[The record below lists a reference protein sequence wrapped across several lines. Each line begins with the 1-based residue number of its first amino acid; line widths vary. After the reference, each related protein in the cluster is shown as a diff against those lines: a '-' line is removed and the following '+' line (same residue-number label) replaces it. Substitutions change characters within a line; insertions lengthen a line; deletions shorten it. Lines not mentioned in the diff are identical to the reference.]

1 MVMVTLTQP
10 WPFFF
15 VSISL
20 YLIVNNLENLFN
32 STSQPKCFVFT
43 FTLLEAL
50 RVGSEAKRKGVP
62 SQIVKAK
69 GQTHGWM
76 EEQSDRVIIC

>member
-1 MVMVTLTQP
+1 MD
-10 WPFFF
+10 
-15 VSISL
+15 
-20 YLIVNNLENLFN
+20 NLENLFH

-50 RVGSEAKRKGVP
+50 RVGSEAKGVP